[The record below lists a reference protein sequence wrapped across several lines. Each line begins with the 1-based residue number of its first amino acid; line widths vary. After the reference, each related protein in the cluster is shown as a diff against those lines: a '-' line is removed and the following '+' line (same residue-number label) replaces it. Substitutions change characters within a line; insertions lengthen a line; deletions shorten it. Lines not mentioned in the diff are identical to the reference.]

1 MEDIPMKECYKPT
14 FEVMSQSQV
23 VLEGEH
29 LCPERKRM
37 QQDLQR
43 ESLKDVRES

>member
-29 LCPERKRM
+29 LCPERKDAAGR
-37 QQDLQR
+37 DW
-43 ESLKDVRES
+43 KKV